1 MGGATAHVA
10 RVLTGCG
17 YKFATSTLP
26 GQSTYEHMPT
36 ENSDRRDSLDK
47 PSLSES
53 FCSFFFAI
61 AIVLFE

>member
-10 RVLTGCG
+10 RVLTGRG
-17 YKFATSTLP
+17 YKFAMST
-26 GQSTYEHMPT
+26 QSTYEHMP
-36 ENSDRRDSLDK
+36 EGRDK

>member
-10 RVLTGCG
+10 RVLTGRG
-17 YKFATSTLP
+17 YKHVNAVDLIRAHAT
-26 GQSTYEHMPT
+26 
-36 ENSDRRDSLDK
+36 RDSLDK

-53 FCSFFFAI
+53 FCYSSFFFAI